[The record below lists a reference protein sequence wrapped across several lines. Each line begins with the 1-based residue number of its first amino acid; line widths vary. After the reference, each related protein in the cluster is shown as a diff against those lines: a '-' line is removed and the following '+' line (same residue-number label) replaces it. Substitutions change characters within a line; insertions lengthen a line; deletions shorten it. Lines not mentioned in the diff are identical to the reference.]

1 MINLT
6 NKQHIKK
13 QKERD
18 NILNQKA
25 KLQRKYKFLLKENEK
40 GRLHAT
46 NDVLSGFQKAL
57 STIYSEEEVQLICSG
72 ETKFAELVDSLEV
85 LKTVEIDEDYE
96 ILLRN
101 IKSDL
106 EDLNLED
113 AEQLIKEACK
123 TVKYAK

>member
-1 MINLT
+1 M
-6 NKQHIKK
+6 
-13 QKERD
+13 
-18 NILNQKA
+18 LNQKA
-25 KLQRKYKFLLKENEK
+25 KLQRKYTFLLGENEK
-40 GRLHAT
+40 GRLYAT

-72 ETKFAELVDSLEV
+72 DLKFAELVDSLEE

-101 IKSDL
+101 IKADL
-106 EDLNLED
+106 EALNLEA